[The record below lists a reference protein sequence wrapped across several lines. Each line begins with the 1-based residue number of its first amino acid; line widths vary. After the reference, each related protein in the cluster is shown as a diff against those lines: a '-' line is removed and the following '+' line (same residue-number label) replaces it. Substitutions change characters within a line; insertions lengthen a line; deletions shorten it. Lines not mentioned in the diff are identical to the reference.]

1 AADLGGAAVS
11 LHAPDYRLAH
21 AAAIG
26 GDLVRI
32 EARAAVVDE
41 DASVT
46 VLDLGVEAHRAALR
60 GELDR
65 VGERLPAGGAERL
78 ESIVRRRV
86 ADDDGLDR
94 LAVRVLDVGGGG
106 AQRVGEALVRPARLG
121 VRGAVARPGRP

>member
-1 AADLGGAAVS
+1 PHRQLDLRAVVPVAADLGGAAVP

-32 EARAAVVDE
+32 EARAAVVNE
-41 DASVT
+41 DASVA

-65 VGERLPAGGAERL
+65 VGERLPAGGDERL
-78 ESIVRRRV
+78 EAIGQWLV
-86 ADDDGLDR
+86 AAPDG
-94 LAVRVLDVGGGG
+94 
-106 AQRVGEALVRPARLG
+106 P
-121 VRGAVARPGRP
+121 